1 MLKGRNIEMESF
13 VSGFEMMEKM
23 FASWKKVDLK
33 NTHDDDSVDEIQAT
47 KNASGEWIGVFFKFG
62 LKLEV
67 SA

>member
-1 MLKGRNIEMESF
+1 
-13 VSGFEMMEKM
+13 M

-33 NTHDDDSVDEIQAT
+33 NSHDDDSVDEIQAT
-47 KNASGEWIGVFFKFG
+47 KNASGEWISVFSKFG

>member
-1 MLKGRNIEMESF
+1 MESF

-47 KNASGEWIGVFFKFG
+47 KNASGEWISVFS
-62 LKLEV
+62 KL
-67 SA
+67 

>member
-33 NTHDDDSVDEIQAT
+33 NSHDDDSVDEIQAT
-47 KNASGEWIGVFFKFG
+47 KNASGEWISVFSKFG
-62 LKLEV
+62 LKREV